1 MIIIAWIL
9 ISMVIIAIVVYAFL
23 RLMYCLLSYD
33 DKKICRNCWDYDREL
48 KCCWQDGVIRP
59 GCCRGC
65 SVFRNRHK
73 NTKPNKRQQTAPD
86 GYRRGKK

>member
-1 MIIIAWIL
+1 MIAIAWFL
-9 ISMVIIAIVVYAFL
+9 IGMVVAPVAIYGFL
-23 RLMYCLLSYD
+23 RFKYRNRR
-33 DKKICRNCWDYDREL
+33 ICRNCLDYDREL
-48 KCCWQDGVIRP
+48 GCCWQDGVIRP